1 MLTFI
6 IRRFF
11 TMIPILIGV
20 TLITFS
26 IMHLSEGD
34 PARIMLGLMASE
46 EAIAHI
52 RQVHGLDLPLHIQ
65 YFRWLGRIITG
76 DFGRSIQSRR
86 PVIEMIRD
94 RLPATLELTVTAMII
109 ALLVGITAGI
119 ISAVKQYSWLD
130 YSSMTFALFGVSM
143 PPFWLGLMMMLIFGV
158 RLGWLPISG
167 RGDLNQLVM
176 PAIVLSTAQMA
187 IIARLVRSSML
198 EVIRQDYI
206 LTARSKGLAE
216 RIVIYKHALKNA
228 MIPVVTMVALQLPFL
243 FGGAVITETIFSW
256 PGMGRMLVGSLFERD
271 FPVIQ
276 GTVLIIAII
285 VMFANLLADIVYAIV
300 DPRIRFD

>member
-1 MLTFI
+1 
-6 IRRFF
+6 
-11 TMIPILIGV
+11 MIPILIGV

-94 RLPATLELTVTAMII
+94 RLPATLELTVTAMFL
-109 ALLVGITAGI
+109 ALLVGTTAGI
-119 ISAVKQYSWLD
+119 ISAVRQYSWLD

-167 RGDLNQLVM
+167 RGDFSQLIM

>member
-1 MLTFI
+1 
-6 IRRFF
+6 
-11 TMIPILIGV
+11 MIPILIGV

-94 RLPATLELTVTAMII
+94 RLPATLELTITAMVL
-109 ALLVGITAGI
+109 ALLVGIAAGI

-167 RGDLNQLVM
+167 RGDLNQLIM

>member
-6 IRRFF
+6 LRRFM

-86 PVIEMIRD
+86 PVLEMIRD
-94 RLPATLELTVTAMII
+94 RLPATLELTVTALIL
-109 ALLVGITAGI
+109 ALIVGVTAGI
-119 ISAVKQYSWLD
+119 ISAVRQYSWLD
-130 YSSMTFALFGVSM
+130 YFSMTFALFGVSM

-167 RGDLNQLVM
+167 RGDLNQLIM
-176 PAIVLSTAQMA
+176 PAIVLGTAQMA

-206 LTARSKGLAE
+206 LTARSKGLLE
-216 RIVIYKHALKNA
+216 RVVIYKHALKNA

-285 VMFANLLADIVYAIV
+285 VMFANLTADIIYALV

>member
-94 RLPATLELTVTAMII
+94 RLPATLELTITAMVL

-119 ISAVKQYSWLD
+119 ISAVRQYSWLD

-167 RGDLNQLVM
+167 RGDLNQLIM

>member
-65 YFRWLGRIITG
+65 YFRRLGRIITG

-94 RLPATLELTVTAMII
+94 RLPATLELTITAMVL

-119 ISAVKQYSWLD
+119 ISAVRQYSWLD

-167 RGDLNQLVM
+167 RGDLSQLIM

>member
-6 IRRFF
+6 LRRFT

-52 RQVHGLDLPLHIQ
+52 RQLHGLDLPLHIQ

-86 PVIEMIRD
+86 PVLEMIRD
-94 RLPATLELTVTAMII
+94 RLPATLELTVTALIL
-109 ALLVGITAGI
+109 ALIVGVTAGI
-119 ISAVKQYSWLD
+119 ISAVRQYSWLD
-130 YSSMTFALFGVSM
+130 YFSMTFALFGVSM

-167 RGDLNQLVM
+167 RGDLNQLIM
-176 PAIVLSTAQMA
+176 PAIVLGTAQMA

-206 LTARSKGLAE
+206 LTARSKGLLE
-216 RIVIYKHALKNA
+216 RVVIYKHALKNA

-285 VMFANLLADIVYAIV
+285 VMFANLTADIIYALV

>member
-6 IRRFF
+6 LRRFM

-52 RQVHGLDLPLHIQ
+52 RQLHGLDLPLHIQ

-86 PVIEMIRD
+86 PVLEMIRD
-94 RLPATLELTVTAMII
+94 RLPATLELTVTALIL
-109 ALLVGITAGI
+109 ALIVGVTAGI
-119 ISAVKQYSWLD
+119 ISAVRQYSWLD
-130 YSSMTFALFGVSM
+130 YFSMTFALFGVSM

-167 RGDLNQLVM
+167 RGDLNQLIM
-176 PAIVLSTAQMA
+176 PAIVLGTAQMA

-206 LTARSKGLAE
+206 LTARSKGLLE
-216 RIVIYKHALKNA
+216 RVVIYKHALKNA

-285 VMFANLLADIVYAIV
+285 VMFANLTADIIYALV